1 MSIAVDPY
9 KLWRGTDTSCDSRV
23 EVSLEVPALRLLEQ
37 PE

>member
-9 KLWRGTDTSCDSRV
+9 KLWRGTDKSCDPRI